1 MLPPESRVCI
11 RGDFKKR
18 VAVLTI
24 EAFWLLRDPNCLP
37 QTRPFYSPVRLGGR
51 QDLFADMQCKA
62 AIPVQNQSRVA
73 SYLGPSSGLEN
84 VEFNRRFLRSSSL
97 IQHCHPEVMFS
108 SSIVSPVTYLSIR
121 LRQAQCQLPSYFI
134 GTDTGTPMA
143 SSCPSSPATLVLWKT
158 RRSFLWSGL
167 HGREALVKRR
177 HGRGHA
183 TTGRPCQKC
192 FSQPRSTPCRNTACK
207 YICSHQAGDSRASS
221 GNCP

>member
-1 MLPPESRVCI
+1 
-11 RGDFKKR
+11 
-18 VAVLTI
+18 
-24 EAFWLLRDPNCLP
+24 
-37 QTRPFYSPVRLGGR
+37 
-51 QDLFADMQCKA
+51 MQCKA
-62 AIPVQNQSRVA
+62 TIPVQNQSRVA
-73 SYLGPSSGLEN
+73 SCLGPSSGLEN
-84 VEFNRRFLRSSSL
+84 VEFNRRFLRTPSL

-167 HGREALVKRR
+167 HDREALVKRR

-192 FSQPRSTPCRNTACK
+192 FSQPRSTPCRNNPPSRTFSSLFWKLPVGQRAPASRVKRLFPIAHCK
-207 YICSHQAGDSRASS
+207 MRRGWLTT
-221 GNCP
+221 